1 MIGHTMADM
10 AIKTSAVLAKEY
22 GVYPKYKPE
31 AVEQSAFYS
40 KNALGETKE
49 LVKSFGTLTVEL
61 IDASM
66 CDCQILCI

>member
-1 MIGHTMADM
+1 MLIKLGIKYGSPEAIDLCDMIGHTMADM

-40 KNALGETKE
+40 K
-49 LVKSFGTLTVEL
+49 
-61 IDASM
+61 M
-66 CDCQILCI
+66 H